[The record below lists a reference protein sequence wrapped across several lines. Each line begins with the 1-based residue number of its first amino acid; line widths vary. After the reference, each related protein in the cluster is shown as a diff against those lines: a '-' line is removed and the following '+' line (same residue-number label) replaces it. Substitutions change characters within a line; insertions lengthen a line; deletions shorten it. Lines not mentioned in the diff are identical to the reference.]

1 MKPARKPSN
10 QPQKAT
16 PRATVGRAAPVSR
29 FPRTITDT
37 RILMPND
44 EPEVAQ
50 EDSLALLLRDLER
63 ELTYTAASLDRVEGL
78 LYNGGSDGDQ
88 SSPKDIPFL
97 RKLRGYCNDLEA
109 IRYQAQRIEEAVAGP
124 DHGEPRG

>member
-1 MKPARKPSN
+1 MKPTRKPSN
-10 QPQKAT
+10 QPRKPT

-44 EPEVAQ
+44 EPELAQ
-50 EDSLALLLRDLER
+50 EDNLALLLRDLER
-63 ELTYTAASLDRVEGL
+63 ELTYTAGALNRVEGL
-78 LYNGGSDGDQ
+78 LYNGGNPDGE

-97 RKLRGYCNDLEA
+97 RRLRGYCADLEA
-109 IRYQAQRIEEAVAGP
+109 IRYQAQRIEEAIAGC
-124 DHGEPRG
+124 DRRAE

>member
-29 FPRTITDT
+29 FPHTNA
-37 RILMPND
+37 LPND
-44 EPEVAQ
+44 EPELAQ
-50 EDSLALLLRDLER
+50 EDNLALLLRDLER
-63 ELTYTAASLDRVEGL
+63 ELTYTAASLNRVEGL
-78 LYNGGSDGDQ
+78 LYNGGPNGDE
-88 SSPKDIPFL
+88 SSPKDVPLLL
-97 RKLRGYCNDLEA
+97 RLRGYCADLEA

>member
-29 FPRTITDT
+29 FPHTNA
-37 RILMPND
+37 LPND
-44 EPEVAQ
+44 EPELAQ
-50 EDSLALLLRDLER
+50 EDNLALLLRDLER
-63 ELTYTAASLDRVEGL
+63 ELTYTAGALNRVEGL
-78 LYNGGSDGDQ
+78 LYNGGNPDGE

-97 RKLRGYCNDLEA
+97 RRLRGYCADLEA
-109 IRYQAQRIEEAVAGP
+109 IRYQAQRIEEAIAGC
-124 DHGEPRG
+124 DRRAE